1 MQKKKAVLGMVVIV
15 VVQGG
20 VNQATVVQ
28 VRMVG
33 MQERDQRQT
42 TEGMNQGEGVHESQN
57 RGNVI

>member
-42 TEGMNQGEGVHESQN
+42 TEGMNQGEGVHESRN